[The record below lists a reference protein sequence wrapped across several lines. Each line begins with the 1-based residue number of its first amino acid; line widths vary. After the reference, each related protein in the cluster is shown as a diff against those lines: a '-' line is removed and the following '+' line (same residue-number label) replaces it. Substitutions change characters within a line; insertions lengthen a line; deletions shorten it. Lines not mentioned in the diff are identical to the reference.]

1 MRYLRAFP
9 FLAIV
14 IIAYNLVFVWRG
26 SPPDRILLQVLT
38 SITLPSGSIWHIT
51 AADVFIIIG
60 LAFLFVEILSA
71 GARTISLIN
80 HGLSLLLFLICLLEF
95 LLVFACGN
103 DTFFALMMMTLI
115 DVVAGYTISIR
126 SARRDFAIEKE

>member
-26 SPPDRILLQVLT
+26 APPDRILLQVLA
-38 SITLPSGSIWHIT
+38 SVTLPSGSVWHIT
-51 AADVFIIIG
+51 TADIFIVVG

-80 HGLSLLLFLICLLEF
+80 HGLSLLLFLICFLEF
-95 LLVFACGN
+95 LLVRACGN

-126 SARRDFAIEKE
+126 SARRDFAIEKD

>member
-26 SPPDRILLQVLT
+26 APPDRILLQVLT
-38 SITLPSGSIWHIT
+38 GVTLPSGSVWNIT
-51 AADVFIIIG
+51 TADIFIILG

-80 HGLSLLLFLICLLEF
+80 HGLSLLLFLVCFLEF
-95 LLVFACGN
+95 LLVRACGN
-103 DTFFALMMMTLI
+103 DTFFALTMMALI